1 MNRDRKSNIMEETE
15 MNDMADNLDKYIKM
29 QQAASAAVNGRD
41 PFAPQN
47 PQYQNSKAIDDDQ
60 AELAR
65 ACEIW
70 MGSEF
75 QRFFETAE

>member
-47 PQYQNSKAIDDDQ
+47 PQYQNSHSSNFRRNSSAD
-60 AELAR
+60 
-65 ACEIW
+65 
-70 MGSEF
+70 
-75 QRFFETAE
+75 